1 LQPYNVKTTKKDL
14 IARAQNHNIEKWKND
29 PLAQEIYAL
38 ATNQNRTAA
47 DDIRFNQLRDQQ
59 TKRDYELRFNS
70 TEPIKEYPTQ
80 AEETKAKRV
89 LDFVNFNV
97 PRERRFVNKK

>member
-1 LQPYNVKTTKKDL
+1 MVVPYNVKTTKKDL
-14 IARAQNHNIEKWKND
+14 TARAQNHNIEKWKND

-38 ATNQNRTAA
+38 ATNPNRTEK

-80 AEETKAKRV
+80 PEIQAKRV
-89 LDFVNFNV
+89 VEFTHCLK
-97 PRERRFVNKK
+97 EKKK